1 MKKLGINI
9 FLLVTI
15 YLLICFPLSIL
26 YENYFKNN
34 LDLSLKPNW
43 ILAKKNQHFDFAVL
57 GSSRV
62 INLVD
67 VQAIEQKNKNQGIN
81 LGSSGTGLPE
91 TFLLLNQFL
100 KNGNTIDTLFLEI
113 NPNLLNAEMSFSLPF
128 HPYYYFQFMNQ
139 QEVVEVYKDCMP
151 DIKYYLWRY
160 IPMVKYFEY
169 NNFFPIGSFVK
180 GAKQATTS
188 NFDNTDGSELMKGNK
203 FMGFVKLEEKQLG
216 VVNEIDKKYLL
227 NIINLAKQ
235 VGIPLIGYTA
245 PELKEIG
252 KYEQGREQVYNEINN
267 IFEGEKI
274 PYHNFATSF
283 SDTLYFTDYLH
294 LNEKGIN
301 SFSTIM
307 ADSLFAHPI
316 LP

>member
-128 HPYYYFQFMNQ
+128 HPYHYFQFIHQ
-139 QEVVEVYKDCMP
+139 LEVAEVY
-151 DIKYYLWRY
+151 
-160 IPMVKYFEY
+160 
-169 NNFFPIGSFVK
+169 N
-180 GAKQATTS
+180 
-188 NFDNTDGSELMKGNK
+188 
-203 FMGFVKLEEKQLG
+203 
-216 VVNEIDKKYLL
+216 
-227 NIINLAKQ
+227 Q
-235 VGIPLIGYTA
+235 VL
-245 PELKEIG
+245 
-252 KYEQGREQVYNEINN
+252 
-267 IFEGEKI
+267 
-274 PYHNFATSF
+274 S
-283 SDTLYFTDYLH
+283 
-294 LNEKGIN
+294 
-301 SFSTIM
+301 
-307 ADSLFAHPI
+307 
-316 LP
+316 

>member
-9 FLLVTI
+9 LLLAI
-15 YLLICFPLSIL
+15 LYILICYPLSIL
-26 YENYFKNN
+26 FSNYFNN
-34 LDLSLKPNW
+34 NMDVSLKPNW

-67 VQAIEQKNKNQGIN
+67 IQKIEQKNKNEGIN

-91 TFLLLNQFL
+91 SYLLLNQFL

-113 NPNLLNAEMSFSLPF
+113 NPNGLNAEMSFSLPF
-128 HPYYYFQFMNQ
+128 HPYFYFQFMNQ
-139 QEVVEVYKDCMP
+139 QEVAEVYKDCVP

-160 IPMVKYFEY
+160 IPMAKYFEY
-169 NNFFPIGSFVK
+169 NNFFPLMSVLK
-180 GAKQATTS
+180 NDKPELL
-188 NFDNTDGSELMKGNK
+188 NDFDKADGSELLKGNK
-203 FMGFVKLEEKQLG
+203 FVGFVKLEEKQM
-216 VVNEIDKKYLL
+216 VVNKIDKKYLL
-227 NIINLAKQ
+227 KIIELAKQ
-235 VGIPLIGYTA
+235 KSIPLIAYTA
-245 PELKEIG
+245 PELKEID
-252 KYEQGREQVYNEINN
+252 KYEFGREQVYGEINHL
-267 IFEGEKI
+267 FEGEKI
-274 PYHNFATSF
+274 PYHNFASAV

-307 ADSLFAHPI
+307 ADSLFAHRIMP
-316 LP
+316 